1 MAIPFLNNLNLNDNQ
16 LLNAKVQVASTAPT
30 AAKGQIYLDSTTNV
44 NTFKYHDGT
53 QWIGLK
59 QVNLNN
65 STFVSL
71 TNLSATGSN
80 VISLQASLSATGTQ
94 DSTTFLR
101 GDNTWAAPLQY
112 AGWYLAGD
120 AGTPSFIDSLDTA
133 SIEGGTA
140 ISTFSSSPDTLTI
153 SHTSI
158 SRTDTTSTATPS
170 FGGTFTAV
178 DSVTSNA
185 QGHVTAVNLKTV
197 TIPASPTITLTGDV
211 TGSGTTSIATTIAA
225 GAVEFSMIDPAAVV
239 TEAEGIPSNDNDTT
253 LPTCAAVKAYVDQS
267 TTGALIF
274 QGGYDA
280 ATNTPNLD
288 SPPTGVIK
296 QGFMWTV
303 TVDGTFF
310 TEQVRVGDSLI
321 ANKDTPTT
329 LADWTTVQS
338 NIDLATL
345 TTVGLG
351 NVNAGSGI
359 GVAYSAGTATVTN
372 TDKGSSQNIF
382 KNIAVAGQST
392 VVADSN
398 NDTLTLVAGNSITI
412 TTDDTT
418 DAITIESSYV
428 PVTTAY
434 ATTISATATVT
445 HNLNTKDVMV
455 QLYDTVTFDTVYAD
469 VSRPTVNTVT
479 VTFASVPTNPIRVL
493 VQK

>member
-16 LLNAKVQVASTAPT
+16 LLNAKVQVASTTPT

-71 TNLSATGSN
+71 ANLSATGSN
-80 VISLQASLSATGTQ
+80 IIGLQASLSATGTA

-101 GDNTWAAPLQY
+101 GDNTWGTPIGALYTLPVAAVGANSAVLNLTEQTLTTQIVSSVTLNGTSTGVKITESTGNNGSVTIGLQDDVT
-112 AGWYLAGD
+112 LAG
-120 AGTPSFIDSLDTA
+120 
-133 SIEGGTA
+133 
-140 ISTFSSSPDTLTI
+140 TLTVQGTGQ
-153 SHTSI
+153 S
-158 SRTDTTSTATPS
+158 S
-170 FGGTFTAV
+170 FAG
-178 DSVTSNA
+178 
-185 QGHVTAVNLKTV
+185 QV
-197 TIPASPTITLTGDV
+197 TIPAVP
-211 TGSGTTSIATTIAA
+211 IASTDAA
-225 GAVEFSMIDPAAVV
+225 S
-239 TEAEGIPSNDNDTT
+239 
-253 LPTCAAVKAYVDQS
+253 KAYVDNAV
-267 TTGALIF
+267 TGALVF

-288 SPPTGVIK
+288 SPPTGTIK
-296 QGFMWTV
+296 KGFMWTV
-303 TVDGTFF
+303 TADGTFF
-310 TEQVRVGDSLI
+310 TEQVRVGDSLR
-321 ANKDTPTT
+321 ANKDIPTT

>member
-1 MAIPFLNNLNLNDNQ
+1 MAIQFLNNLNINDNQ

-30 AAKGQIYLDSTTNV
+30 AAKGQIYLDSTTSV
-44 NTFKYHDGT
+44 NTLKYHDGT

-71 TNLSATGSN
+71 TDLSASGSN
-80 VISLQASLSATGTQ
+80 VISLEASLSATGTA

-101 GDNTWAAPLQY
+101 GDNTW
-112 AGWYLAGD
+112 
-120 AGTPSFIDSLDTA
+120 GTPIGALYTLPVA
-133 SIEGGTA
+133 AGGANSA
-140 ISTFSSSPDTLTI
+140 ILNLTEQTLTTQI
-153 SHTSI
+153 VSSVTLNG
-158 SRTDTTSTATPS
+158 TSTGVKITES
-170 FGGTFTAV
+170 TGNNG
-178 DSVTSNA
+178 SVTIGLQDDVTLVGTLTV
-185 QGHVTAVNLKTV
+185 QGTGQSSFAGQV
-197 TIPASPTITLTGDV
+197 TIPAVP
-211 TGSGTTSIATTIAA
+211 IASTDAA
-225 GAVEFSMIDPAAVV
+225 S
-239 TEAEGIPSNDNDTT
+239 
-253 LPTCAAVKAYVDQS
+253 KAYVDNAV
-267 TTGALIF
+267 TGALVF

-288 SPPTGVIK
+288 SPPTGTIK
-296 QGFMWTV
+296 KGFMWTV
-303 TVDGTFF
+303 TADGTFF

-351 NVNAGSGI
+351 NVNVANLSSGLD
-359 GVAYSAGTATVTN
+359 VTYSNGTALVEN
-372 TDKGSSQNIF
+372 TDKGSAQNIF
-382 KNIAVAGQST
+382 KNIAVSGQPT
-392 VVADSN
+392 VIADN
-398 NDTLTLVAGNSITI
+398 NDDTLTLVAGNAIVI
-412 TTDDTT
+412 TTDNTT
-418 DAITIESSYV
+418 DEITIASTYSPPTV
-428 PVTTAY
+428 SY

-445 HNLNTKDVMV
+445 HNLNTKDVIV

-469 VSRPTVNTVT
+469 ISRATVNTVV